1 MDLNRLR
8 FLMDLQEQLDVLEI
22 SLGKEHPDV
31 ISAKEKFYI
40 LAGKEF
46 ENSVIRMVHEQ
57 AVEPVIFKQAQE
69 FYNSLKIYPLLSAE
83 AQKHLFNDF
92 VQMEHQKRRDDFE
105 RFCVAVYQQL
115 EYVINELYD
124 NSIVFEKFRGERKQ
138 KYYSYLKYDDD
149 TKEYKSHR
157 KGTFTLESQVLSIY
171 NAKAGRFNDE
181 ADYDYY
187 WGKSPTKHS
196 LKITQ
201 KFKIIVYYFYFSEEV
216 LNDEKYKSITDTF
229 EEIKLMRNKVHRG
242 TYSSDKQKG
251 IIENVIT
258 SKYVYYLKFHGFLMD
273 FMNQISLTKNLSLL
287 VGK

>member
-1 MDLNRLR
+1 MDLKRLR

-31 ISAKEKFYI
+31 ISAKEKFYL

-69 FYNSLKIYPLLSAE
+69 FYNSLKIYPLLSAG

-105 RFCVAVYQQL
+105 RFCTAVFQQL
-115 EYVINELYD
+115 EFVINELFEK
-124 NSIVFEKFRGERKQ
+124 STVFEKLKIERK
-138 KYYSYLKYDDD
+138 YLLYSYHKYNES
-149 TKEYKSHR
+149 TKEMSILR
-157 KGTFTLESQVLSIY
+157 RGFTLESQLLGLY
-171 NAKAGRFNDE
+171 NNDKRRFYDE
-181 ADYDYY
+181 ADYNTF
-187 WGKSPTKHS
+187 WTGAKRGNVKE
-196 LKITQ
+196 ITQ

-216 LNDEKYKSITDTF
+216 FNEERYNEILKTF

-242 TYSSDKQKG
+242 SSFYDKQKE
-251 IIENVIT
+251 IIERVENSRYIC
-258 SKYVYYLKFHGFLMD
+258 YLKYHGFLMD
-273 FMNQISLTKNLSLL
+273 IMNQISLTKNLSLL
-287 VGK
+287 VGR